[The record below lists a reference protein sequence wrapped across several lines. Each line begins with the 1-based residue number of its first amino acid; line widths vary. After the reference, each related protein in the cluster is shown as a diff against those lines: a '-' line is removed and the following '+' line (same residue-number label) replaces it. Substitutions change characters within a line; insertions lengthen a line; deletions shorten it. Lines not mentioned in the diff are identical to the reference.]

1 METQRH
7 WEGVVERLAEMREES
22 HLQHLLRNREA
33 GVNLWGRL
41 LPPLRRLE
49 GWLERHA
56 GRGEGAGQTGGPR
69 SRVATSR

>member
-7 WEGVVERLAEMREES
+7 WEGVVEHLAEVREEARTR
-22 HLQHLLRNREA
+22 HLLRAREA

-56 GRGEGAGQTGGPR
+56 GLGERAGQTGGVR
-69 SRVATSR
+69 SRVVTSR